1 MKITSC
7 VPLSGDGLLARRGGL
22 VAVTDGS
29 ASGSDPLLEA
39 LAETATAAGDGAE
52 LVLRVARAALGRP
65 GHPAWACAGV
75 TADGGV
81 AVLVHGQAV
90 AHVRVAGGPDVTL
103 SVSSSM
109 LPVSRTFLG
118 AAIRLDLAIGEPAMP
133 DPRLH
138 LGDGVIR
145 GGGLALTLSA
155 DVLATAAAAPGPR
168 PPAGAHRAPAAPA
181 APVREAPVAAAP
193 VPAVPELAAPAAF
206 AGPGPGPVGAGSV
219 AAPRTGAMGTDRTV
233 ADRHPDTIGLAMGDL
248 LAGVRGEAARPAF
261 GALVLDDGTRFVLDG
276 DYVLGREPVLDGDV
290 MAGRAKPIR
299 ISDPDG
305 TVSRLHLR
313 VALVGGQVE
322 VSDLGSANG
331 SVVIMAGEERPLAPF
346 QPTVIEPGTRI
357 GIGQRSVHYLG
368 YQGVLP

>member
-7 VPLSGDGLLARRGGL
+7 VPLSGDGLIARCGGL
-22 VAVTDGS
+22 VAVTDGF
-29 ASGSDPLLEA
+29 AAGSDLLLDA
-39 LAETATAAGDGAE
+39 LAETASVTGDGGD
-52 LVLRVARAALGRP
+52 LVLRVARVALGRP

-81 AVLVHGQAV
+81 AVLVHGRAV

-118 AAIRLDLAIGEPAMP
+118 PAIRLDLAIGEPAAP
-133 DPRLH
+133 DPRLR

-145 GGGLALTLSA
+145 GGGFTLTLSA
-155 DVLATAAAAPGPR
+155 DVPATAAVAPSAR
-168 PPAGAHRAPAAPA
+168 PPAGAHRAAPAPAAPA
-181 APVREAPVAAAP
+181 PVAPVSVAPVPAPPVQVPPVQAAPAVIPAPVAAA
-193 VPAVPELAAPAAF
+193 APL
-206 AGPGPGPVGAGSV
+206 
-219 AAPRTGAMGTDRTV
+219 TGAMGTGMTV
-233 ADRHPDTIGLAMGDL
+233 ADWHPDTMNLAMDDL
-248 LAGVRGEAARPAF
+248 LAGIRGQAGRPTL
-261 GALVLDDGTRFVLDG
+261 GALVLDDGTRFELDG

-290 MAGRAKPIR
+290 IAGRAKPIR

-313 VALVGGQVE
+313 VALVGGRVE

-331 SVVIMAGEERPLAPF
+331 SVLITPGQERPLAPF